1 MPNRLTGKTILVVG
15 AGGNLGP
22 TWVGALLAEGATV
35 WGVGLGATTD
45 PHLQELDQQWPG
57 FLVRAELD
65 ISHEISLPSLLSS
78 LGASSDTAAIDGLL
92 LNAGIDSIPGT
103 GKTSLMEYDRAEWE
117 RIFGVNVFGLVD
129 ALNAVVPALAN
140 PSSVVMMGSLYGLV
154 SPKPALYDHFN
165 GGQGSIKHPA
175 YGASKAALIA
185 IAKQYG
191 THLAHDGVRVN
202 MLTLGG
208 VAAGQDQEFVDKFV
222 SHVPQAQMLS
232 RNDVIG
238 AMVFLLSDDSRAMTG
253 QNVVVDGGFTAW

>member
-1 MPNRLTGKTILVVG
+1 MPKRLSDKTILVVG

-22 TWVGALLAEGATV
+22 ALVGALLSEGATV

-45 PHLQELDQQWPG
+45 PRLEELDKQWPG
-57 FLVRAELD
+57 ALVRAELD
-65 ISHEISLPSLLSS
+65 ISGEVSLTDLLDS
-78 LGASSDTAAIDGLL
+78 LGVSAEQGAIDGLL
-92 LNAGIDSIPGT
+92 LNAGIDAIPGT
-103 GKTSLMEYDRAEWE
+103 GKTSLLDYKRSEWE
-117 RIFGVNVFGLVD
+117 RLFGVNVFGLVD
-129 ALNAVVPALAN
+129 VLNAAVPALAN

-175 YGASKAALIA
+175 YGASKAALVA

-191 THLAHDGVRVN
+191 THLAKDGVRVN

-208 VAAGQDQEFVDKFV
+208 VAADQDQEFVDKFV
-222 SHVPQAQMLS
+222 SHVPQGQMLS
-232 RNDVIG
+232 QDDVVG